1 MELEETSGEFE
12 PPVDRRPRMVP
23 PPPVR
28 LIAVED
34 VRLAATTGQEAALDD
49 FYVKLLRFER
59 LTEAERPV
67 YEAENFRIRFN
78 WVEGSIERQDF
89 RLLGIAVPSLGQLES
104 RLAEAKIEYV
114 HQRGLQPGQEALVL
128 QDPAGNWL
136 QLVEYRAV
144 G

>member
-1 MELEETSGEFE
+1 MELEETSDEFE
-12 PPVDRRPRMVP
+12 PPLDRRPRMVP

-28 LIAVED
+28 LLAVED

-59 LTEAERPV
+59 MIEEERPV

-78 WVEGSIERQDF
+78 WIEGLVERDDF
-89 RLLGIAVPSLGQLES
+89 RLLGIAVPSLAQLEG
-104 RLAEAKIEYV
+104 RLVEAKIEFV
-114 HQRGLQPGQEALVL
+114 HQHGLQPGREALVL

-136 QLVEYRAV
+136 QLMEYRLV